1 MGATTAM
8 ASASTK
14 TTKLDASSSRT
25 PPARSVPRDFFLF
38 IFARVLTK
46 TERSRLCLRLRWWP
60 AGRQPFKV
68 LHSGVSALIEE
79 GLASMGAHM
88 ASGYRR
94 IADMQLSI
102 NHFRSVAAG
111 DTVLGRIGPNS
122 PSTSAAPARL
132 DNVETGMHQQDCMPY
147 SMSLASDTKVR

>member
-8 ASASTK
+8 PSASTK

-25 PPARSVPRDFFLF
+25 PPA
-38 IFARVLTK
+38 
-46 TERSRLCLRLRWWP
+46 SRLCLRLRWWP

-68 LHSGVSALIEE
+68 LHSGVTALIAE

-111 DTVLGRIGPNS
+111 DTVLGRIGPDS
-122 PSTSAAPARL
+122 PSTSAAPARNWIVNLFSISSRSRRGVRL